1 MADRLDSLA
10 EVICFATHDIDR
22 QVFYARVQIRSRKRE
37 RSLSDPSIAIDEN
50 LPKICRPGELNA
62 RSIVVSVFSRPNKR
76 SGVLIESDGV
86 RFSERI
92 RFKSSSVTPRIVIG
106 VLAYGFESTVGS
118 VPPRSSLLARLAT
131 LFPNVLRPL
140 KCRSSV
146 PCRASFI
153 RSSSSA
159 LSDKTSSQM
168 PAANPS
174 CRKWAFCIQFQN
186 FLCD

>member
-50 LPKICRPGELNA
+50 LPARRTERP
-62 RSIVVSVFSRPNKR
+62 VDSRQR
-76 SGVLIESDGV
+76 LLSSEQTLGVLIESDGV

-174 CRKWAFCIQFQN
+174 RRKWAFCIQFQN

>member
-50 LPKICRPGELNA
+50 LPARRTERP
-62 RSIVVSVFSRPNKR
+62 VDSRQR
-76 SGVLIESDGV
+76 LLSSEQTLGVLIESDGV

-106 VLAYGFESTVGS
+106 VLAYGFESTVGI
-118 VPPRSSLLARLAT
+118 VPPLEFLVGAPSHI
-131 LFPNVLRPL
+131 
-140 KCRSSV
+140 V
-146 PCRASFI
+146 PQCS
-153 RSSSSA
+153 
-159 LSDKTSSQM
+159 TPVEM
-168 PAANPS
+168 
-174 CRKWAFCIQFQN
+174 
-186 FLCD
+186 